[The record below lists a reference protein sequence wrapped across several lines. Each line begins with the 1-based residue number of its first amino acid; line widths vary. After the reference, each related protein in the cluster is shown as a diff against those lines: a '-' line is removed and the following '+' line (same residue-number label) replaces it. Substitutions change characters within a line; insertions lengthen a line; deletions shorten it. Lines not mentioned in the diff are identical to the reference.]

1 MHHQTHAP
9 VYIYNTHVEADEAI
23 QALSR
28 SGFDVT
34 QLSLIGKG
42 CHSEEHPLG
51 FYSTGDRIKAW
62 GGMGAFWGGVWGL
75 LMAPA
80 VFVLPGLG
88 VVAMAGPVVAA
99 LVGGLEGAAVVGGLS
114 ALGAAF
120 SQLGMPKE
128 HAMRYETALKADK
141 YLLVVHGT
149 DAQAAQ
155 ASQVLFKADSWKAA

>member
-1 MHHQTHAP
+1 
-9 VYIYNTHVEADEAI
+9 
-23 QALSR
+23 
-28 SGFDVT
+28 
-34 QLSLIGKG
+34 
-42 CHSEEHPLG
+42 
-51 FYSTGDRIKAW
+51 
-62 GGMGAFWGGVWGL
+62 VWGL